1 MVFPAPETSF
11 LYMQNADA
19 QQQDAGSDL
28 CITYDSTENA
38 IRINCK
44 YINLT
49 DIYNQLQDPDLLHK
63 ETTDGV

>member
-19 QQQDAGSDL
+19 QQQDAGSDS

-38 IRINCK
+38 IRISRK
-44 YINLT
+44 YTNLT
-49 DIYNQLQDPDLLHK
+49 DIYNQLLSPFLYLS
-63 ETTDGV
+63 GCY